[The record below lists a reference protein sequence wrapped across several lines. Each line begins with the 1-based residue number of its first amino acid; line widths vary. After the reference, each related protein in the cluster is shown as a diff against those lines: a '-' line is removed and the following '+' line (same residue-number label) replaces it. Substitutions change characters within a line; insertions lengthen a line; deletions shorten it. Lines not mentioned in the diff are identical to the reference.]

1 MRQSK
6 TVNGV
11 TTEHIYSGMNVVQEK
26 EGSNLKAT
34 YHRMGNQ
41 VIYSEVNGNRNFYIY
56 NAQGNVSK
64 LLNSEYETVADYAF
78 DAFGVQKMVN
88 GEVYNPFRHN
98 GEYYDEEL
106 GYTYLRNRYYDN
118 VTGRFITEDP
128 VKDGL
133 NWYSYCGGN
142 PIAFVDSWGLWEEG
156 DEKLSQGAQ
165 TYTKYYGEQWQMANK
180 NYLLATT
187 DAERIEAQ
195 KEKEY
200 WHALA
205 EDIRQQDAKGKVQG
219 VTLDAPIYNQMDTYP
234 NDYRNN
240 LCWATCQAMV
250 VSFYLGDTID
260 RTQSIA
266 SYTRAFIE
274 CFDGTPVL
282 YNEACYWVSSDQ
294 LYLELSQSQSQTL
307 GILTVEEIKN
317 TIDNQNPFGVL
328 YRDEYSGHWVLGI
341 GYAIAEG
348 HDPLVISNDPWG
360 GIQNIQTYDDFK
372 TYNDGRV
379 WKWTAK

>member
-128 VKDGL
+128 IKDGL
-133 NWYSYCGGN
+133 NWYVYTNNNPVMFVDMSGLGFTLPDYNADGDERLEALQALTDDTLGYDMDTGLVVITNQVSDPTREIGTNLVRELIADPTICTINYTSDNNSYMN
-142 PIAFVDSWGLWEEG
+142 PIY
-156 DEKLSQGAQ
+156 DENNNL
-165 TYTKYYGEQWQMANK
+165 
-180 NYLLATT
+180 
-187 DAERIEAQ
+187 IEA
-195 KEKEY
+195 EILY
-200 WHALA
+200 NPN
-205 EDIRQQDAKGKVQG
+205 
-219 VTLDAPIYNQMDTYP
+219 LDFSVLVKTDSGNQWMPETNYIVMGHELVNFYN
-234 NDYRNN
+234 
-240 LCWATCQAMV
+240 
-250 VSFYLGDTID
+250 
-260 RTQSIA
+260 RTQGNMDNMPDPNGNFKDPNNNY
-266 SYTRAFIE
+266 SYKGGTYYVQDENGIWYTEVDKIEELRATGIVSYRFWIDANGVE
-274 CFDGTPVL
+274 QVYSVSPGKYSENALRQEQLTPL
-282 YNEACYWVSSDQ
+282 P
-294 LYLELSQSQSQTL
+294 
-307 GILTVEEIKN
+307 I
-317 TIDNQNPFGVL
+317 
-328 YRDEYSGHWVLGI
+328 
-341 GYAIAEG
+341 
-348 HDPLVISNDPWG
+348 
-360 GIQNIQTYDDFK
+360 
-372 TYNDGRV
+372 RV
-379 WKWTAK
+379 KY